1 MPIRIAA
8 MTMLGPMP
16 RAIPLT
22 GTATWWPSTLYQTT
36 TLELRRAGE
45 RLLIDPGVS
54 PWEIA
59 EVLAGDGDA
68 RTVL

>member
-1 MPIRIAA
+1 
-8 MTMLGPMP
+8 MP
-16 RAIPLT
+16 RAVPLT

-54 PWEIA
+54 PWEI
-59 EVLAGDGDA
+59 EGCSP
-68 RTVL
+68 RRRCP